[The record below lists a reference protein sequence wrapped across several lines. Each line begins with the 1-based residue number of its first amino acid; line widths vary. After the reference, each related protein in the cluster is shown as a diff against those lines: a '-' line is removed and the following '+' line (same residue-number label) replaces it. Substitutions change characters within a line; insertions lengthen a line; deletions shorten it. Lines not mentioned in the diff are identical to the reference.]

1 MRKLWLANDRV
12 NKETG
17 ATELHL
23 FEGIEPPDFDDHGS
37 VSNDDCDYLGDVPSA
52 SVRGQL
58 PKPGTYAEVVLL
70 VKAGDA

>member
-12 NKETG
+12 NE

-23 FEGIEPPDFDDHGS
+23 FEGTEPPDYDEYGS
-37 VSNDDCDYLGDVPSA
+37 VSNDNCEYLGEVSSA
-52 SVRGQL
+52 SVRGAI

-70 VKAGDA
+70 AKAGEP